1 MKVIAIS
8 GSGRSGS
15 TLLSLLLSQHYE
27 VFNLG
32 QNRHLWRSY
41 QNDEPCSCGDTLKD
55 CSVYGKVVEES
66 YAAAS
71 TPEIA
76 SMQQME
82 KAFARDARR
91 QSDWADAEVRKRLQQ
106 RNQDFL
112 GRMADVLD
120 RIATATDKSYFVD
133 SSKTPEMA
141 LAFSLLPNVDLY
153 VLNLIRD
160 PRAVA
165 CSWQKRKS
173 SFSTTTKKTRDWLLR
188 QRRLEGWKPAL
199 GPRFL
204 TVRYEDLATRP
215 IDTMEGISEWA
226 DLPISE
232 TLFLSPNRVHIDWSN
247 QHLYPPAN
255 ERVLAEKKSDVE
267 IAVAESWKDP
277 QNRWIH
283 FLARR
288 LCGSHGRRHYPK

>member
-15 TLLSLLLSQHYE
+15 TLLSLLLTQHYE

-41 QNDEPCSCGDTLKD
+41 ENDEPCSCAETLKG
-55 CSVYGKVVEES
+55 CTVYGKVVAES

-71 TPEIA
+71 TPEISA
-76 SMQQME
+76 MRHLE

-91 QSDWADAEVRKRLQQ
+91 QSDWADEAVRNELQQ
-106 RNQDFL
+106 NNQDFL

-120 RIATATDKSYFVD
+120 RIAAVTNKLYFVD

-153 VLNLIRD
+153 VLNLVRD

-165 CSWQKRKS
+165 CSWQKRKG

-188 QRRLEGWKPAL
+188 QRRLEGWKPEL

-204 TVRYEDLATRP
+204 TVRYEDLAARP
-215 IDTMEGISEWA
+215 IDTIAVISEWA
-226 DLPISE
+226 DLPVSE
-232 TLFLSPNRVHIDWSN
+232 TLFMGSNRVHIDWSN

-267 IAVAESWKDP
+267 IAVAESWKNP
-277 QNRWIH
+277 RNRWIH

-288 LCGSHGRRHYPK
+288 LSGSYGRRHYPI